1 MNNGMT
7 RDELMRRIHSLSFAM
22 TEAQL
27 FLDTHPDCRDA
38 LMYFR
43 QLRDQLD
50 AALTEYQGKYGP
62 LFADMTVGD
71 TEFEGPAP
79 FYKETSKI
87 VKRQYAL
94 HQDSLIL
101 MK

>member
-1 MNNGMT
+1 MNNDTNMN
-7 RDELMRRIHSLSFAM
+7 RDELMQKIHALSFAM

-43 QLRDQLD
+43 KIGDELD
-50 AALTEYQGKYGP
+50 TAMTEYQNKYGP

-71 TEFEGPAP
+71 KWTWIDGPWP
-79 FYKETSKI
+79 WHHNGKE
-87 VKRQYAL
+87 V
-94 HQDSLIL
+94 
-101 MK
+101 